1 MSVFDDINQ
10 TTSKASHIG
19 ERYIRA
25 SHQYFRLKIFQQ
37 LTLSLS
43 LVTKVLAIGS
53 LLFAGLVFLS
63 IAAALEIGD
72 ALDSFALGFLIVG
85 FVYVLLSVII
95 YLLRAKFNTMI
106 IKRVGLKFFN

>member
-72 ALDSFALGFLIVG
+72 ALNSFALGFLIVG